1 MSAFKIDLDA
11 VAPAILWITFLFM
24 GMYGL
29 TASFTKE
36 KDKETLSGLLLC
48 PTERSAIY
56 LGKVISN
63 LILMF
68 IIEIVSLIIFAMFF
82 SYNYPGNFLLL
93 IVIIILGTTGFVVV
107 GTLISAISINT
118 KTREVLLP
126 IMLIPLVIFT
136 IIMPSIIATSEVF
149 IESSFWDIFEE
160 IRLLITFNIVYLI
173 VAIVLF
179 EFVIEE

>member
-1 MSAFKIDLDA
+1 
-11 VAPAILWITFLFM
+11 M

-68 IIEIVSLIIFAMFF
+68 LIEIASLVLFSMFF

-93 IVIIILGTTGFVVV
+93 IIVIILGTVGFVVV

-118 KTREVLLP
+118 KSREVLLP

-136 IIMPSIIATSEVF
+136 IIMPSITATSE
-149 IESSFWDIFEE
+149 ILTQGSFWDIFEE
-160 IRLLITFNIVYLI
+160 IRLLLTFDIVYLI
-173 VAIVLF
+173 MGIILF